1 MQNQLIFLIS
11 VLISAV
17 AVMAD
22 MEFTAP
28 NAGKTY
34 TASGGKVSVEIKWD
48 DDGSDLNFKDIKKYI
63 VSLCTGPNDDI
74 ECTSIEQVSDLTKK
88 SYTASID
95 ASAFPNGWYY
105 FQMYNTYDLGISIL
119 YTDRFQLK
127 GMDGGSKTFGST
139 MSLSV
144 ALTATG
150 DAPAAATQAD
160 DKPIDSRSFSITYA
174 KQSGKT
180 KYAPM
185 QTQPGSTI
193 TYKSMSRRFAT
204 SSYSAYSTYRK
215 SPNVMTTLT
224 PDWDY
229 KPASKPNYAT
239 VAPYP
244 NTAYPASERIT
255 ATASLTSA
263 AKKRR
268 WLD

>member
-150 DAPAAATQAD
+150 DAPAATTQAD